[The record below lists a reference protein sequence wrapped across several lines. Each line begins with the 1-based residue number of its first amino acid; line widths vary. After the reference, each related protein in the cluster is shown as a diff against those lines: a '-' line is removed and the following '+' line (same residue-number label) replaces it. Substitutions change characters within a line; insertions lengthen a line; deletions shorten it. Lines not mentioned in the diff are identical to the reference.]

1 MIPDFDT
8 YAEYRLRGED
18 PECTALRLH
27 LPDETARRYEQ
38 DLRQIRERNAAA

>member
-18 PECTALRLH
+18 PECTALRLR
-27 LPDETARRYEQ
+27 LPDETARKFEA
-38 DLRQIRERNAAA
+38 DLARIRERNQA

>member
-1 MIPDFDT
+1 MIRDFDQ

-27 LPDETARRYEQ
+27 LDGETARQYETG
-38 DLRQIRERNAAA
+38 LNAIRERSTPA

>member
-27 LPDETARRYEQ
+27 LNDTTARKFEA
-38 DLRQIRERNAAA
+38 DLRKIREGNPA